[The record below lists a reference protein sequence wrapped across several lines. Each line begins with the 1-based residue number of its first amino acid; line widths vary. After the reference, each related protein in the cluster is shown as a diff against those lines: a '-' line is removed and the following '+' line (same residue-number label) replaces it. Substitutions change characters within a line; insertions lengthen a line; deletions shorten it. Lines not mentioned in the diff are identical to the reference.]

1 LGSVLP
7 RRFIPVV
14 APIFGTLTGGL
25 VYELFIGE
33 PRGLVETWAA
43 NNEAE
48 DDQLTLNWRAH
59 VERRRFLFSFI
70 RLDYTNSFIDI

>member
-48 DDQLTLNWRAH
+48 DDQLTLN
-59 VERRRFLFSFI
+59 
-70 RLDYTNSFIDI
+70 